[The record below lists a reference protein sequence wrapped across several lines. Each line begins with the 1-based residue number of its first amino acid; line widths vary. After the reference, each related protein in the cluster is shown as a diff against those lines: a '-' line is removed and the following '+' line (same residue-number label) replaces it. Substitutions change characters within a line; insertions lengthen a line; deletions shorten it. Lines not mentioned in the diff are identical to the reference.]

1 MRSLLAGLTQ
11 NQATGLAKV
20 SWQPPPADLAH
31 EKSHHL
37 PQAGR
42 VDDLQH
48 SEVVSELSQ
57 AGDARDL
64 AAEGA
69 PDPVD
74 AVRQELLQALL
85 ADGVATVQQFGPQ
98 VLLSE
103 GLHADGALQDL
114 SQRVRVEIRGGSHG
128 APRQLY
134 PAQCLVLTSIP
145 RCSDSVQEEK
155 REM

>member
-1 MRSLLAGLTQ
+1 M
-11 NQATGLAKV
+11 
-20 SWQPPPADLAH
+20 SWQPPPANLAH
-31 EKSHHL
+31 EESHHF
-37 PQAGR
+37 PQAGC

-48 SEVVSELSQ
+48 GEVVGELGQ
-57 AGDARDL
+57 AGDPRDL

-74 AVRQELLQALL
+74 AVGQELLQELL
-85 ADGVATVQQFGPQ
+85 ADGVPTVQELGPQ
-98 VLLSE
+98 VLLGE

-114 SQRVRVEIRGGSHG
+114 SERIRVEMRGGSHG

-134 PAQCLVLTSIP
+134 PPQCLVLTSIP